1 MELHFM
7 CLFLEYSAALSL
19 IMCCYRGNGFPYT
32 LKWEKAAYLIP
43 NNSLNWR
50 EQVSF
55 EVVMFIL

>member
-1 MELHFM
+1 M